1 MKVLL
6 SLKSLSFDEKLR
18 SFQLSPFEWRRFF
31 GIKMKNFRTMTWN
44 DKINMEQLSGFC
56 EAKFPTVLKDITQK
70 TENLR

>member
-1 MKVLL
+1 
-6 SLKSLSFDEKLR
+6 
-18 SFQLSPFEWRRFF
+18 
-31 GIKMKNFRTMTWN
+31 MTWN